1 MSKIPKKSDYRI
13 PPSGD
18 RRSVPRFRFTAR
30 AEVVDHASDVV
41 LAGRIVRISQTGC
54 YVNTLS
60 APPAG
65 TQIRLRI
72 THGLDTFKSA
82 GKVIHAEPGTGMGV
96 EFVDIA
102 EDQQKILSAWIAEL
116 GVPE

>member
-1 MSKIPKKSDYRI
+1 MSESPKKSDYRI
-13 PPSGD
+13 PPSRD
-18 RRSVPRFRFTAR
+18 RRSAPRFRFTAR
-30 AEVVDHASDVV
+30 AEVVGHGSDVV

-60 APPAG
+60 APPTG

-82 GKVIHAEPGTGMGV
+82 GKVVHVEPGTGMGV
-96 EFVDIA
+96 EFVDTS
-102 EDQQKILSAWIAEL
+102 EDQQKVLSAWIAEL